1 MASNLAH
8 LLRLAGTEL
17 PLFESAA
24 LEAIFQAT
32 SGMPRKV
39 NLLAHH
45 ALTAAALAKAKA
57 VTAEHVQAA
66 LPEVS

>member
-1 MASNLAH
+1 
-8 LLRLAGTEL
+8 
-17 PLFESAA
+17 
-24 LEAIFQAT
+24 
-32 SGMPRKV
+32 V

-45 ALTAAALAKAKA
+45 ALTAAALAKGQA

>member
-1 MASNLAH
+1 M
-8 LLRLAGTEL
+8 
-17 PLFESAA
+17 
-24 LEAIFQAT
+24 
-32 SGMPRKV
+32 

-45 ALTAAALAKAKA
+45 ALTAAALAKAQA